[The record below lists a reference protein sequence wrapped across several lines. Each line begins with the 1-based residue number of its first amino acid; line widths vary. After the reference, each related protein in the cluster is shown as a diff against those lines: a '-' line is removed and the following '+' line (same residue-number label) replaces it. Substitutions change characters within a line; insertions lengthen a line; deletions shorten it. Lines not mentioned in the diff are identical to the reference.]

1 MARQKVLEVLYEGI
15 EDKSKLTASKRVVAI
30 RSIEHSAVMVGAD
43 GSEISCD
50 FLAGADGVRSLVR
63 REIESRSQRTK
74 TPLSGKFPTDPQIS
88 RPLPN
93 SIGKHSMQHTLAS
106 MEYPI
111 LSRTLDPVEPSR
123 CMIRMRLC

>member
-30 RSIEHSAVMVGAD
+30 RSTEDCAVMVSED

-50 FLAGADGVRSLVR
+50 FIAGADGVRSLVR

-74 TPLSGKFPTDPQIS
+74 TLLSGKFPIEPEIRALLTLV
-88 RPLPN
+88 R
-93 SIGKHSMQHTLAS
+93 KHSMQHTLAS
-106 MEYPI
+106 MVFQI
-111 LSRTLDPVEPSR
+111 QSRMLDPVEPSR
-123 CMIRMRLC
+123 YTIRMRRC